1 MHHRTF
7 QHFSKTWLDAAPQVL
22 GRLRPMVEGL
32 LGDVSIDERYGSLI
46 LGEGRLVP
54 SALLDLDTAH
64 HEFTSTKERYRIA
77 AGRLCRSL
85 AVLEHTTEDFKE
97 PASADPHLSRIE
109 LAIMARGLSSVVL
122 TCDEELKQLFQWQ
135 ERRADA
141 FNGIAKLF
149 SAAIL
154 PPSFVY
160 GRLETME
167 LYHRWRNTT
176 GALFYS
182 E

>member
-1 MHHRTF
+1 MHHQRG
-7 QHFSKTWLDAAPQVL
+7 SDTWLDAAPQVL
-22 GRLRPMVEGL
+22 GCLRPMIEGL
-32 LGDVSIDERYGSLI
+32 LDDVLIGKRYGSVI
-46 LGEGRLVP
+46 LGEGHLVP
-54 SALLDLDTAH
+54 SALLDLDVAH
-64 HEFTSTKERYRIA
+64 HAFTSMNERYCIA

-85 AVLEHTTEDFKE
+85 VVLEHATEDFEE
-97 PASADPHLSRIE
+97 PDLADLCLSRIE
-109 LAIMARGLSSVVL
+109 LAIVACGLSSIVL

-141 FNGIAKLF
+141 FDSIAELF

-154 PPSFVY
+154 PPSFIY

-167 LYHRWRNTT
+167 LYCRWRNTT